1 MFIMTKLIMD
11 KQLKVALDDKLKKM
25 DDELREI
32 EEIQKEMDN
41 MLYDIERRVAR
52 LRRSGRA

>member
-1 MFIMTKLIMD
+1 MTKLIMD